1 MNKKPSIEDRRSR
14 LNKLSEAVF
23 GGPEEISREEAR
35 ELLRSAGIDADT
47 IADAVYARLYK
58 QAQEYWMAQKPLP
71 PLLEKAIEDL
81 RPSTASPR
89 NEKEM
94 ATQAKARI
102 ERAVEQSRHPHT
114 WMQSTT
120 PEFRPS
126 AYRGKKKLS
135 KKDESALDEIAKR
148 LNDKLKGPQGS

>member
-23 GGPEEISREEAR
+23 GGPEEITSEEAR
-35 ELLRSAGIDADT
+35 ELLRSAGIDAD
-47 IADAVYARLYK
+47 AMANAVYARLYK

-71 PLLEKAIEDL
+71 PLLKKAIEDL
-81 RPSTASPR
+81 RPATAPPR
-89 NEKEM
+89 SEKEM

-102 ERAVEQSRHPHT
+102 ERVVERSRHPYA
-114 WMQSTT
+114 WMQSAT

-126 AYRGKKKLS
+126 AYRVKKKLS

>member
-1 MNKKPSIEDRRSR
+1 MNKKPSIEERRSR
-14 LNKLSEAVF
+14 LNKLSEGLF
-23 GGPEEISREEAR
+23 GGAEEINHDEAR
-35 ELLRSAGIDADT
+35 DLLRTAGIDADR

-58 QAQEYWMAQKPLP
+58 RAQEYWMAQKPLP
-71 PLLEKAIEDL
+71 PLLKKAIEDL

-94 ATQAKARI
+94 ATQAKSRI
-102 ERAVEQSRHPHT
+102 ERVVEESRHPHA

-126 AYRGKKKLS
+126 AYRGRKKLS

>member
-14 LNKLSEAVF
+14 LNKLSDAVF

-71 PLLEKAIEDL
+71 PLLKKAIEDL
-81 RPSTASPR
+81 RPPTASPR

-102 ERAVEQSRHPHT
+102 ERVLEQSRHPHA

>member
-23 GGPEEISREEAR
+23 GGPEEINREEAR

-47 IADAVYARLYK
+47 MADAVYARLYK
-58 QAQEYWMAQKPLP
+58 LAQEYWMAQTPLP
-71 PLLEKAIEDL
+71 PLLKKAIEDL
-81 RPSTASPR
+81 RPATAPPR

-102 ERAVEQSRHPHT
+102 ERVVEQSRHPPA

-126 AYRGKKKLS
+126 AFRGKKKLS
-135 KKDESALDEIAKR
+135 KKDESALNEIAKR

>member
-23 GGPEEISREEAR
+23 GGPEEISREEAC
-35 ELLRSAGIDADT
+35 ELLRSAGLDADT
-47 IADAVYARLYK
+47 IADGVYARLYK
-58 QAQEYWMAQKPLP
+58 QAQGYWMANKPLP
-71 PLLEKAIEDL
+71 PLLKRAIEDL
-81 RPSTASPR
+81 RPSTAPPR

-102 ERAVEQSRHPHT
+102 ERVIERSRHPQL

-126 AYRGKKKLS
+126 AYRGRKKLS
-135 KKDESALDEIAKR
+135 AKDESALDEIAKR

>member
-1 MNKKPSIEDRRSR
+1 MNKKPSMEDRQSKLKR
-14 LNKLSEAVF
+14 LSEAVI
-23 GGPEEISREEAR
+23 GGPEKISREEAR
-35 ELLRSAGIDADT
+35 ERLRAAGIDADT
-47 IADAVYARLYK
+47 IADAVHARLYK

-71 PLLEKAIEDL
+71 VLLKKAIEDL

-102 ERAVEQSRHPHT
+102 ERVVEQSRHPYA

-120 PEFRPS
+120 PDFRPS

>member
-14 LNKLSEAVF
+14 LSKLSEAVF
-23 GGPEEISREEAR
+23 GGPAEITSEEAR
-35 ELLRSAGIDADT
+35 ELLRSAGLDADT

-58 QAQEYWMAQKPLP
+58 QAQGYWMANKPLP
-71 PLLEKAIEDL
+71 PLLKKAIEDL
-81 RPSTASPR
+81 RPSTAPPR

-94 ATQAKARI
+94 ATLAKARI
-102 ERAVEQSRHPHT
+102 ERVIEQSRHPQL

-135 KKDESALDEIAKR
+135 KKDESALDKIAKR

>member
-14 LNKLSEAVF
+14 LNKMSEAVF
-23 GGPEEISREEAR
+23 GGPDEINRDEAR
-35 ELLRSAGIDADT
+35 ELLRSAGMDADT
-47 IADAVYARLYK
+47 IADAVYAKLYK
-58 QAQEYWMAQKPLP
+58 QAQEYWMANKPLP
-71 PLLEKAIEDL
+71 PLLKKAIEDL
-81 RPSTASPR
+81 RPSTTPPR

-102 ERAVEQSRHPHT
+102 ERVIQQSRHSGL

-120 PEFRPS
+120 AEFRPS
-126 AYRGKKKLS
+126 AYRGRKKLS

>member
-1 MNKKPSIEDRRSR
+1 MNKKPSIEERRSR
-14 LNKLSEAVF
+14 LNRLSEAVF
-23 GGPEEISREEAR
+23 GGPEAISPDEAR
-35 ELLRSAGIDADT
+35 ELLRAAGIDADT
-47 IADAVYARLYK
+47 MADAVYARLYK
-58 QAQEYWMAQKPLP
+58 QAQTYWMANKPLP
-71 PLLEKAIEDL
+71 PLLKKAIEDL

-94 ATQAKARI
+94 ATQARARV
-102 ERAVEQSRHPHT
+102 ERVMEQSRHPHAG
-114 WMQSTT
+114 MQSTT
-120 PEFRPS
+120 LEFRPS

>member
-23 GGPEEISREEAR
+23 GGPEEISRDEAR
-35 ELLRSAGIDADT
+35 GLLRTAGIDADT

-58 QAQEYWMAQKPLP
+58 QSQEYWMVKKPLP
-71 PLLEKAIEDL
+71 PLLKKAIEDL
-81 RPSTASPR
+81 RPSTALPR

-94 ATQAKARI
+94 ATQAKSRI
-102 ERAVEQSRHPHT
+102 ERVVEESRHPYA
-114 WMQSTT
+114 WMQSMP

-148 LNDKLKGPQGS
+148 LNDKLKGPQSS